1 VGVGLA
7 GGVVT
12 LPLHL
17 ALVERLPAR
26 LAGPLPGQAAH
37 LHMAP
42 LRREEDPAMLS
53 VEGKDARLA
62 ATLVLLYPLDD
73 GASALVLTARHPGLR
88 DHSGQISLPGGRI
101 EAGETPEEAALR
113 EGWEEV
119 GVDPAAPRVLGRLSP
134 LYIPPSGFA
143 VTPVVAAME
152 RRPPFTPHEA
162 EVAALIEVPLVR
174 LLDPATRR
182 LAERLVR
189 GGTFEVPHFALGEY
203 EVWGATAMMLA
214 ELIAVVREIAS
225 D

>member
-1 VGVGLA
+1 
-7 GGVVT
+7 VT
-12 LPLHL
+12 LPPHP
-17 ALVERLPAR
+17 ALVERLAAR
-26 LAGPLPGQAAH
+26 LAEPLAEPLPGQAAH

-53 VEGKDARLA
+53 VEGKNARLA
-62 ATLVLLYPLDD
+62 ATLVLLYPLADD
-73 GASALVLTARHPGLR
+73 DTSALVLTARQPGLR

-119 GVDPAAPRVLGRLSP
+119 GVDPAAPRLLGRLSP

-143 VTPVVAAME
+143 VTPVVAAMDG
-152 RRPPFTPHEA
+152 RPPFTPHEG
-162 EVAALIEVPLVR
+162 EVAALIELPLEK

-182 LAERLVR
+182 TAERLVR
-189 GGTFEVPHFALGEY
+189 SGWFEVPHFALDGEH

-214 ELIAVVREIAS
+214 ELVAIVRSLEPS
-225 D
+225 E